1 MLNREAGAVSMPSPI
16 LKLGAIT
23 IMSLS
28 DGVFAMPAARILP
41 SVTDE
46 QWQPL
51 KQHLNADGTVPLN
64 LGSFLIEEGGA
75 WTLVDAGFGNRPNSP
90 GGRLLGE
97 LEKAKVSPDQV
108 TQPEVKQSQ
117 PIIDLCAEP
126 LAAAGLLDLI
136 DGDQTLSPGIATLFT
151 PGHTPGHQSVLVSSG
166 NERAVILGDVSH
178 TPAQVTHPEW
188 SPVFD
193 DDAAQSAR
201 TRAALWE
208 RIEQQGLTVCAGH
221 YAYPGFG
228 GIVRVEGKRVWQGA

>member
-108 TQPEVKQSQ
+108 TRV
-117 PIIDLCAEP
+117 II
-126 LAAAGLLDLI
+126 
-136 DGDQTLSPGIATLFT
+136 
-151 PGHTPGHQSVLVSSG
+151 
-166 NERAVILGDVSH
+166 
-178 TPAQVTHPEW
+178 THLHVDHIGW
-188 SPVFD
+188 
-193 DDAAQSAR
+193 
-201 TRAALWE
+201 
-208 RIEQQGLTVCAGH
+208 LTVD
-221 YAYPGFG
+221 
-228 GIVRVEGKRVWQGA
+228 RDGKPHV